1 MGWATMATS
10 WSKVS
15 LIFATGVLASAQL
28 GLVPPAV
35 PAMQRDLGLSLTFAG
50 MIISVVTL
58 VGAVFGVVAGNWAE
72 RFGYARALWIG
83 LAILALTAGVC
94 ALAEGPTTLLA
105 ARAIAG
111 VGYLLVV
118 TAAPS
123 LLARTADPRDH
134 AIALSLWG
142 TFVPVGIAIA
152 QVVSAVVSDRIGWRG
167 LFWLDAG
174 VLIAAVAIAAMS
186 ITDHGRPQPDSVLSL
201 WHAYRLR
208 APMLLSVAFFCF
220 ALIFLAIA
228 GLLPAYLEDV
238 RKLSTAEGGK
248 IVAATTATGVVG
260 SLAAGWM
267 MRGGASPRVLAG
279 AGLMVSTAAT
289 LILFNAVAS
298 TAMVVAAAVAVFAVG
313 GLVPAAVFA
322 SAPQLTTDVRAV
334 GPIYGLLVQL
344 GSLGSL
350 AGPPLLALW
359 TDAVGWEMAPLLL
372 LTVAVAGAACLL
384 AIPTTSG
391 TTAPPNGHR
400 S

>member
-1 MGWATMATS
+1 MATS
-10 WSKVS
+10 WSKVA

-28 GLVPPAV
+28 GLVPPVV

-50 MIISVVTL
+50 TIISVVTL
-58 VGAVFGVVAGNWAE
+58 VGAVFGVVAGTWAE

-174 VLIAAVAIAAMS
+174 VLAAAVVIAAMS
-186 ITDHGRPQPDSVLSL
+186 ITDRSQPQPDSVLSL
-201 WHAYRLR
+201 WHVYRLR

-238 RKLSTAEGGK
+238 RKLSTADGGK

-260 SLAAGWM
+260 SLAAGWT

-279 AGLMVSTAAT
+279 AGLIASTAAT
-289 LILFNAVAS
+289 LILFNSVAS
-298 TAMVVAAAVAVFAVG
+298 IGMVVVAAVAVFAIG

-322 SAPQLTTDVRAV
+322 SAPHLTTDVRAV

-372 LTVAVAGAACLL
+372 LAVAVAGAACLL
-384 AIPTTSG
+384 AIPAASG
-391 TTAPPNGHR
+391 TTAPPDGYR

>member
-1 MGWATMATS
+1 MATS

-28 GLVPPAV
+28 GLVPLAV
-35 PAMQRDLGLSLTFAG
+35 PALQRDLGLSLAFAG

-58 VGAVFGVVAGNWAE
+58 VGAVFGVVAGTWAE
-72 RFGYARALWIG
+72 RIGYARALWIG
-83 LAILALTAGVC
+83 LAILALAAGAC
-94 ALAEGPTTLLA
+94 ALAKGQTTLLA

-134 AIALSLWG
+134 AVALSLWG

-152 QVVSAVVSDRIGWRG
+152 QAISAVVSDRIGWRG

-174 VLIAAVAIAAMS
+174 VLAAAVAIAAMS
-186 ITDHGRPQPDSVLSL
+186 ITDRSRPTPDSALSL
-201 WHAYRLR
+201 WFVYRLR

-220 ALIFLAIA
+220 ALVFLAVV
-228 GLLPAYLEDV
+228 GLLPAYLEDI
-238 RKLSTAEGGK
+238 RKLPMAEGGK
-248 IVAATTATGVVG
+248 IVAATTATGIFG

-267 MRGGASPRVLAG
+267 MRRGASPRVLAG
-279 AGLMVSTAAT
+279 AGLIVSTAAT
-289 LILFNAVAS
+289 LVMFNAATS
-298 TAMVVAAAVAVFAVG
+298 IAMVVVAAVAVFAIG
-313 GLVPAAVFA
+313 GLTPAAVFA
-322 SAPQLTTDVRAV
+322 SVPRLTADVRAV
-334 GPIYGLLVQL
+334 GPIYGLLAQF

-350 AGPPLLALW
+350 VGPPLLALW
-359 TDAVGWEMAPLLL
+359 TDAVGWTLAPLLL
-372 LTVAVAGAACLL
+372 LAAAMAGAACLL
-384 AIPTTSG
+384 AIAPTSG
-391 TTAPPNGHR
+391 TTAPPDGHR